1 MAVKK
6 KATKRKTGAKKRKA
20 RIGKKAASPATVTVN
35 GKRYTKKMCSLT
47 KPEAQKKA
55 KAHRERGASKFA
67 VVRKNTAGKGYC
79 LYARG

>member
-20 RIGKKAASPATVTVN
+20 RVGTAASPATVTVN

-47 KPEAQKKA
+47 KPEAAKKA
-55 KAHRERGASKFA
+55 KNHREKGAKKFA
-67 VVRKNTAGKGYC
+67 IVRKNTAGKGYC

>member
-20 RIGKKAASPATVTVN
+20 RVGAKVSPATVTVN
-35 GKRYTKKMCSLT
+35 GKRYTKKACSLT
-47 KPEAQKKA
+47 KPEAAKKA
-55 KAHRERGASKFA
+55 KNHREKGATKFA

>member
-20 RIGKKAASPATVTVN
+20 RVGAASSPATVTVN
-35 GKRYTKKMCSLT
+35 GKRYRKKMCSLT
-47 KPEAQKKA
+47 EPEAQKKA
-55 KAHRERGASKFA
+55 KTHREKGAKKFA
-67 VVRKNTAGKGYC
+67 IVRKNKSGKGYC